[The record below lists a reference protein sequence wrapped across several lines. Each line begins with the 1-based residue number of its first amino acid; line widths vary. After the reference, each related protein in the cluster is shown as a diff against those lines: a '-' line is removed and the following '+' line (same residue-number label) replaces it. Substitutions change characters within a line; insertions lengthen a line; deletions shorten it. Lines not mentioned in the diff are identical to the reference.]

1 MNNLT
6 KGQNK
11 VLKQLS
17 QLGPMH
23 ENALDLLTYPLD
35 DTDISRLEIL
45 GLIRRVEV
53 FQITNKGVHVYVLN
67 GVEPNVES

>member
-23 ENALDLLTYPLD
+23 ENALDLLAHPLE
-35 DTDISRLEIL
+35 DTDLSRLEVL

-53 FQITNKGVHVYVLN
+53 FQITHRGVHVYALN
-67 GVEPNVES
+67 GVKIDVKS